1 MRQASVY
8 LTIGIRKFIDLHG
21 SFALT
26 KTQRWT
32 PVGRNRKRMRSDGE
46 CAPLKLLY
54 DLLSGALGLPGELEN
69 VCDDIIH
76 LQREARYRI

>member
-1 MRQASVY
+1 
-8 LTIGIRKFIDLHG
+8 
-21 SFALT
+21 
-26 KTQRWT
+26 
-32 PVGRNRKRMRSDGE
+32 MRSDGE